1 MWSRSTT
8 RATATHGTCRKP
20 LENTNVQSAPLPKHP
35 SATGPLRQLRFDPQG
50 GVWASGDFPHLVR
63 WAVDIWK
70 PAGKAV
76 LATNSPARQFCISQD
91 GTYLLAATDQ
101 TFCTAIRRSEG
112 GDFERSVRT
121 EHTSSLPKIQRILP
135 AGADYFALL
144 GGDGSIEFWRGRD
157 DQFAGQFPAAVEGVT
172 CVTYAPPLK
181 MTLTGHADGS
191 ISLWSVDGLRERPE
205 SLQADLQLKVQK
217 LLTEKKFDE
226 LTDEL
231 DRLRKT
237 HAIIPNGNPALYA
250 IDCQLASAPAGSDWD
265 TLHATLAEW
274 RAAKPKSI
282 APLIIEAEA
291 LKCEGWE
298 ARGSGVAGTVTQ
310 AGWQKFGEKLEQ
322 ALKIIDEA
330 EQLDEKD
337 TELYRTQIGI
347 FMGIGRPMEEIEAAR
362 KKAAEIDPDCYA
374 VYEQEAVARLPRW
387 GGGAPGEIAKWAG
400 ELCDN
405 LKRHG
410 DEVYA
415 RIAMQ
420 LTRYAKNDMFA
431 ESHLDWDRIKRGL
444 DKLMERFDDSSDFA
458 NDAAFMAILQ
468 LDHAE
473 AQKVLPILGLNRR
486 SSMYWSDGDQL
497 RQWQKWAAADEVP
510 VSPEQTRAI
519 VIPQGATC
527 AGLSAEGNLLVT
539 IGTASGG
546 FMQIRETKGWNTV
559 WHNEHMG
566 TDFSVLAVHPDGPLV
581 AVSGGPIAPLNVQP
595 KNYSCGAEIFDFTK
609 GMPQVTGLHGGHGHS
624 DLIKATAFSPD
635 GESWA
640 TGSLDCDLK
649 IWKIPLQH
657 PLPSVLKQPSGVVG
671 LTYSADGKS
680 IAVATLKDGVLLWN
694 LDAPLTPDK
703 PPGSKQL
710 YSPDEGQALATSH
723 DGTLAGLLKQRRPR
737 DDLRLESEIDRRHVA
752 GNQRQYFRDRFFPQR
767 QIPGHRRRF
776 QSGGTVGRRH
786 RQTRGDVH
794 RALRADSQPRFF
806 PDAPGTP
813 KPRRRRD
820 GANLGCFE
828 VRGKIRSL
836 RSQLLRRRNA
846 VANLLEVIH
855 ATLVRGD
862 DIQQPIAVHIGH
874 FELRAHAA
882 GMIDFVRNEFGFA
895 VLPHKLV
902 PIQLARLIV
911 ARFVFRRVR
920 PPAPA
925 GYQIGQAVAVNIGQH
940 ERMRF
945 GVAIIDFMLL
955 PAAVL

>member
-1 MWSRSTT
+1 MGPVEGRWKTERAKVRRCPSIPRPPARCGNCGSIHRGACGP
-8 RATATHGTCRKP
+8 RATFHISCG
-20 LENTNVQSAPLPKHP
+20 
-35 SATGPLRQLRFDPQG
+35 
-50 GVWASGDFPHLVR
+50 

-144 GGDGSIEFWRGRD
+144 GGDGSIEFC
-157 DQFAGQFPAAVEGVT
+157 AAATINSPASSLPAVEGVT
-172 CVTYAPPLK
+172 CVTYAPAVK

-205 SLQADLQLKVQK
+205 SLQAELQLKVQK

-237 HAIIPNGNPALYA
+237 HAIIPNGNPAIYA
-250 IDCQLASAPAGSDWD
+250 IDCQLASPRAGSDWD

-298 ARGSGVAGTVTQ
+298 ARGSGFSNTVTQ
-310 AGWQKFGEKLEQ
+310 TGWQKFGEKLEQ
-322 ALKIIDEA
+322 ALKVIEEA

-420 LTRYAKNDMFA
+420 LTRYAKNDVFA

-486 SSMYWSDGDQL
+486 SSLYWSDGDQL

-519 VIPQGATC
+519 VIPQAPPVPVYRPRGICWSPLARPA
-527 AGLSAEGNLLVT
+527 AGSCRFAKPRAG
-539 IGTASGG
+539 IRCGTTSIWEPIFRCWRFIPMAPWWPS
-546 FMQIRETKGWNTV
+546 R
-559 WHNEHMG
+559 
-566 TDFSVLAVHPDGPLV
+566 AGPL
-581 AVSGGPIAPLNVQP
+581 
-595 KNYSCGAEIFDFTK
+595 
-609 GMPQVTGLHGGHGHS
+609 
-624 DLIKATAFSPD
+624 
-635 GESWA
+635 
-640 TGSLDCDLK
+640 
-649 IWKIPLQH
+649 
-657 PLPSVLKQPSGVVG
+657 
-671 LTYSADGKS
+671 
-680 IAVATLKDGVLLWN
+680 
-694 LDAPLTPDK
+694 
-703 PPGSKQL
+703 
-710 YSPDEGQALATSH
+710 
-723 DGTLAGLLKQRRPR
+723 RR
-737 DDLRLESEIDRRHVA
+737 
-752 GNQRQYFRDRFFPQR
+752 
-767 QIPGHRRRF
+767 
-776 QSGGTVGRRH
+776 
-786 RQTRGDVH
+786 
-794 RALRADSQPRFF
+794 
-806 PDAPGTP
+806 
-813 KPRRRRD
+813 
-820 GANLGCFE
+820 
-828 VRGKIRSL
+828 
-836 RSQLLRRRNA
+836 
-846 VANLLEVIH
+846 
-855 ATLVRGD
+855 
-862 DIQQPIAVHIGH
+862 
-874 FELRAHAA
+874 
-882 GMIDFVRNEFGFA
+882 
-895 VLPHKLV
+895 
-902 PIQLARLIV
+902 
-911 ARFVFRRVR
+911 
-920 PPAPA
+920 
-925 GYQIGQAVAVNIGQH
+925 
-940 ERMRF
+940 
-945 GVAIIDFMLL
+945 
-955 PAAVL
+955 